1 MSAKGLSKE
10 IIVAEAVACVANT
23 GQPIISLHE
32 LARRLGIKTP
42 SLYNHIKNTRELR
55 NEVFRC
61 AIDRFV
67 DNQRAATRGKQKDEA
82 VRAFA
87 EAYHTFAVE
96 NKGLY
101 RLIMSIPSEEDEQA
115 KEMALPLLDT
125 VVEILGEYGLPEESI
140 AHWQRVFRAILHG
153 FIAQED
159 LGYFY
164 YYDTTDVEESRDI
177 AIQCFLDGLHA
188 EVDAGE
194 KNRAGE
200 RNHDEESRTL
210 YHHAGGEGGGQAGH
224 SHRGQPDHCD
234 SVQLGGYLFRRTD
247 W

>member
-10 IIVAEAVACVANT
+10 IIVAEAVACVADT
-23 GQPIISLHE
+23 GQPLISLHE

-67 DNQRAATRGKQKDEA
+67 ENQRAATQGKQKDEA

-125 VVEILGEYGLPEESI
+125 VVEILEEYGLSEESI

-153 FIAQED
+153 FISQED

-164 YYDTTDVEESRDI
+164 HYTSTDLKKSREI
-177 AIQCFLDGLHA
+177 AVQCFLDGLHA
-188 EVDAGE
+188 ELSGGAPSAE
-194 KNRAGE
+194 KR
-200 RNHDEESRTL
+200 
-210 YHHAGGEGGGQAGH
+210 QA
-224 SHRGQPDHCD
+224 
-234 SVQLGGYLFRRTD
+234 
-247 W
+247 